1 MSKLRVWWMPQ
12 VGIGQTF
19 YIPVETIEGGK
30 KIMDIL
36 AAYDLFQLQNN
47 VKPDYV
53 NAGGL
58 EMWDEEEKEWIDW
71 CIETEDD
78 FFEDIDEYYEQ
89 CDKAEE
95 LAEFERKLF
104 EQIDMK
110 KIKGREKAI
119 CSCKM
124 S

>member
-53 NAGGL
+53 NVGGL
-58 EMWDEEEKEWIDW
+58 EMWDEEEKEWRDW
-71 CIETEDD
+71 CAETEDD
-78 FFEDIDEYYEQ
+78 FFENIDEYCEQ

-95 LAEFERKLF
+95 LTEFERKLF
-104 EQIDMK
+104 EQIDWEKVK
-110 KIKGREKAI
+110 KREKALF
-119 CSCKM
+119 KF
-124 S
+124 

>member
-71 CIETEDD
+71 RIETEDD
-78 FFEDIDEYYEQ
+78 FFEDIDEYCEQ

-95 LAEFERKLF
+95 LEEFERKLF
-104 EQIDMK
+104 DQIDWEKVK
-110 KIKGREKAI
+110 KREKALF
-119 CSCKM
+119 K
-124 S
+124 